1 MTTEQMINDVRV
13 VFRDGIGAK
22 FGWDLIGPMNRFTEA
37 MAAKT
42 LELQGGDENADKV
55 FIPGGAVV
63 ELVHDAL
70 GWKAAVLLVRAAVE
84 SWDFPGDLTTDEC
97 CDDLDT
103 LGELFP
109 LIVRGRQIYLG
120 VPLSGE

>member
-1 MTTEQMINDVRV
+1 MTTEQMVNDVRV
-13 VFRDGIGAK
+13 VFRDGISAK

-42 LELQGGDENADKV
+42 RELQGADESADNV
-55 FIPGGAVV
+55 FIPGLAVV
-63 ELVHDAL
+63 QLVHDAL
-70 GWKAAVLLVRAAVE
+70 GWEAVVLLVRAAVE

-109 LIVRGRQIYLG
+109 LIVKGRQIYLG